1 MKCWQMCRYN
11 KAWISNVKEGNTMNV
26 SEWQDRQADNDK
38 RIAKYFEGTL
48 KPSNKKII
56 RKMKEDVRI

>member
-1 MKCWQMCRYN
+1 MNYYDDLRMAQH
-11 KAWISNVKEGNTMNV
+11 KE
-26 SEWQDRQADNDK
+26 EERQAENDK

-56 RKMKEDVRI
+56 RKLKEEVRI